1 MSKTEDE
8 YIEIVI
14 TELKGDIF
22 MSMLGWAKKEV
33 EIACKRENPDRKEGE
48 FDYGCACY
56 ESALKAFES
65 LCEDGHS
72 GMSIGVTKNILNW
85 LIDGKPLTPIED
97 TDDIWKECTELSD
110 ECRRAYRCMRMSSL
124 FKMIYNDGYVKY
136 TDVDRYYCKDI
147 DNPIVSYTSGLV
159 TRIVDEMFPITMPYS
174 PGPSIIVFCED
185 FLTDRK
191 NGDYDTKAILYAL
204 KYDENGDQKRIEIN
218 RFFRVSVGDETGS
231 WTEISKEEYEE
242 RKTRRLN

>member
-1 MSKTEDE
+1 
-8 YIEIVI
+8 
-14 TELKGDIF
+14 
-22 MSMLGWAKKEV
+22 MSMLEWAKREV
-33 EIACKRENPDRKEGE
+33 EIACKRENPDKKEGE

-72 GMSIGVTKNILNW
+72 GMSIGFTKNILNR

-97 TDDIWKECTELSD
+97 TDDVWSKRHRSKDLPYVTFQCK
-110 ECRRAYRCMRMSSL
+110 RMSSL
-124 FKMIYNDGYVKY
+124 FKNVYNDGHVEY

>member
-1 MSKTEDE
+1 
-8 YIEIVI
+8 
-14 TELKGDIF
+14 
-22 MSMLGWAKKEV
+22 MSMLEWAKREV
-33 EIACKRENPDRKEGE
+33 EIACKRENPDKKEGE

-72 GMSIGVTKNILNW
+72 GMSIGFTKNILNR

-97 TDDIWKECTELSD
+97 TDDVWSKRHRSKDLPYVTFQCK
-110 ECRRAYRCMRMSSL
+110 RMSSL
-124 FKMIYNDGYVKY
+124 FKMIYNDGHVEY

-147 DNPIVSYTSGLV
+147 DNPIASYTSGLV
-159 TRIVDEMFPITMPYS
+159 TRMVDEMFPITMPYS

-185 FLTDRK
+185 FLTDRN

-218 RFFRVSVGDETGS
+218 RFFRVSVGDGTGS

>member
-1 MSKTEDE
+1 
-8 YIEIVI
+8 
-14 TELKGDIF
+14 
-22 MSMLGWAKKEV
+22 MSMLEWAKREV
-33 EIACKRENPDRKEGE
+33 EIACKRENPDKKEGE

-72 GMSIGVTKNILNW
+72 GMSIGFTKNILNR
-85 LIDGKPLTPIED
+85 LIDGKPLKPIED
-97 TDDIWKECTELSD
+97 TDDVWSKRHRSKDLPYVTFQCK
-110 ECRRAYRCMRMSSL
+110 RMSSL
-124 FKMIYNDGYVKY
+124 FKMIYNDGHVEY

-185 FLTDRK
+185 FLTDRN

>member
-1 MSKTEDE
+1 
-8 YIEIVI
+8 
-14 TELKGDIF
+14 
-22 MSMLGWAKKEV
+22 MSMLEWAKREV
-33 EIACKRENPDRKEGE
+33 EIACKRENPDKKEGE

-72 GMSIGVTKNILNW
+72 GMSIGFTKNILNR

-97 TDDIWKECTELSD
+97 TDDVWSKCHRSKDLPYVTFQ
-110 ECRRAYRCMRMSSL
+110 CKRMSSL
-124 FKMIYNDGYVKY
+124 FKKVYNDGHVEY

-147 DNPIVSYTSGLV
+147 NNPIASYTSGLV
-159 TRIVDEMFPITMPYS
+159 TRMVDEMFPITMPYS

-185 FLTDRK
+185 FLTDRN

>member
-1 MSKTEDE
+1 
-8 YIEIVI
+8 
-14 TELKGDIF
+14 
-22 MSMLGWAKKEV
+22 MSMLEWAKREV
-33 EIACKRENPDRKEGE
+33 EIACKRENPDKKEGE

-72 GMSIGVTKNILNW
+72 GMSIGFTKNILNR
-85 LIDGKPLTPIED
+85 LIDRKPLTPIED
-97 TDDIWKECTELSD
+97 TDDIWSNRHISKDLPYVTFQCK
-110 ECRRAYRCMRMSSL
+110 RMSSL
-124 FKMIYNDGYVKY
+124 FKKVYNDGRVKY
-136 TDVDRYYCKDI
+136 TDVGRYYCRDI
-147 DNPIVSYTSGLV
+147 NNPIASYTSGLV

-191 NGDYDTKAILYAL
+191 NGNYDTNAILYAL

>member
-1 MSKTEDE
+1 
-8 YIEIVI
+8 
-14 TELKGDIF
+14 
-22 MSMLGWAKKEV
+22 MSMLEWAKREV
-33 EIACKRENPDRKEGE
+33 EIACKRENPDKKEGE

-72 GMSIGVTKNILNW
+72 GMSIGFTKNILNR

-97 TDDIWKECTELSD
+97 TDDVWSKRHRSKDLPYVTFQCK
-110 ECRRAYRCMRMSSL
+110 RMSSL
-124 FKMIYNDGYVKY
+124 FKMIYNDGHVEY

-185 FLTDRK
+185 FLTYRK

>member
-1 MSKTEDE
+1 
-8 YIEIVI
+8 
-14 TELKGDIF
+14 
-22 MSMLGWAKKEV
+22 MSMLEWAKREV
-33 EIACKRENPDRKEGE
+33 EIACKRENPDKKEGE

-56 ESALKAFES
+56 ESALKVFES

-72 GMSIGVTKNILNW
+72 GMSIGFTKNILNR

-97 TDDIWKECTELSD
+97 TDDVWSKRHRSKDLPYVTFQCK
-110 ECRRAYRCMRMSSL
+110 RMSSL
-124 FKMIYNDGYVKY
+124 FKMIYNDGHVEY

-185 FLTDRK
+185 FLTDRN

>member
-1 MSKTEDE
+1 
-8 YIEIVI
+8 
-14 TELKGDIF
+14 
-22 MSMLGWAKKEV
+22 MSMLEWAKREV
-33 EIACKRENPDRKEGE
+33 EIACKREYPDIKEGE

-65 LCEDGHS
+65 LCEDRYL
-72 GMSIGVTKNILNW
+72 GMSIRFTKNILNR

-97 TDDIWKECTELSD
+97 TDDIWSKCHRSKDLPYVTF
-110 ECRRAYRCMRMSSL
+110 RCKRMSSL
-124 FKMIYNDGYVKY
+124 FKKIYNDGRVKY
-136 TDVDRYYCKDI
+136 TDVDRYYCRDI
-147 DNPIVSYTSGLV
+147 NNPIASYTSGLV

-185 FLTDRK
+185 FLTDRN

-218 RFFRVSVGDETGS
+218 RFFRVSVGDGTGS

-242 RKTRRLN
+242 RKTRRIN

>member
-1 MSKTEDE
+1 
-8 YIEIVI
+8 
-14 TELKGDIF
+14 
-22 MSMLGWAKKEV
+22 MSMLEWAKREV
-33 EIACKRENPDRKEGE
+33 EIACKRENPDKKEGE
-48 FDYGCACY
+48 FDYGCAYY

-72 GMSIGVTKNILNW
+72 GMSIGFTKNILNR

-97 TDDIWKECTELSD
+97 TDDVWSKRHRSKDLPYVTFQCK
-110 ECRRAYRCMRMSSL
+110 RMSSL
-124 FKMIYNDGYVKY
+124 FKMIYNDGHVEY

-185 FLTDRK
+185 FLTDRN

-204 KYDENGDQKRIEIN
+204 KYDENGDQKLIEIN

>member
-1 MSKTEDE
+1 
-8 YIEIVI
+8 
-14 TELKGDIF
+14 
-22 MSMLGWAKKEV
+22 MSMLEWAKREV
-33 EIACKRENPDRKEGE
+33 EIACKRENPDKKKGE

-72 GMSIGVTKNILNW
+72 GMSIGFTKNILNR

-97 TDDIWKECTELSD
+97 TDDVWRERHRSKDLPYVTFQCKRI
-110 ECRRAYRCMRMSSL
+110 SSL
-124 FKMIYNDGYVKY
+124 FKKIYNDGHVEY

-147 DNPIVSYTSGLV
+147 DNPIASYTSGLV

-185 FLTDRK
+185 FLTDRN

-218 RFFRVSVGDETGS
+218 RFFRVSVGDGTGS

>member
-1 MSKTEDE
+1 
-8 YIEIVI
+8 
-14 TELKGDIF
+14 
-22 MSMLGWAKKEV
+22 MSMLEWAKREV
-33 EIACKRENPDRKEGE
+33 EIACKRENPDKKEGE

-72 GMSIGVTKNILNW
+72 GMSIGFTKNILNR

-97 TDDIWKECTELSD
+97 TDDVWSKRHRSKDLPYVTFQCK
-110 ECRRAYRCMRMSSL
+110 RMSSL
-124 FKMIYNDGYVKY
+124 FKMIYNDGHVEY

-147 DNPIVSYTSGLV
+147 DNPIASYTSGLV

-185 FLTDRK
+185 FLTDRN

-218 RFFRVSVGDETGS
+218 RFFRVSVGDGTGS

>member
-1 MSKTEDE
+1 
-8 YIEIVI
+8 
-14 TELKGDIF
+14 
-22 MSMLGWAKKEV
+22 MSMLEWAKREV
-33 EIACKRENPDRKEGE
+33 EIACKRENPDKKEGE

-72 GMSIGVTKNILNW
+72 GMSIGFTKNILNR

-97 TDDIWKECTELSD
+97 TDDVWSKCHRSKDLPYVTFQ
-110 ECRRAYRCMRMSSL
+110 CKRMSSL
-124 FKMIYNDGYVKY
+124 FKMIYNDGHVEY

-185 FLTDRK
+185 FLTDRN